1 MDHASPL
8 KMGSNVIGQAVIGA
22 LENAVKRL
30 PVVSLLYTSLKDL
43 LGAFVGDKK
52 SFDYFLEHGWD
63 SGVQSDATI
72 KSGKKGGSVVDV
84 AAAANYEKIKVY
96 NLTASGIALQATLQ
110 GYKYWQDGELNIR
123 KPAPVSSAR

>member
-1 MDHASPL
+1 MTRSKAQLWTS
-8 KMGSNVIGQAVIGA
+8 
-22 LENAVKRL
+22 
-30 PVVSLLYTSLKDL
+30 PVVPHGGTNSYFITR
-43 LGAFVGDKK
+43 AFVGDKK